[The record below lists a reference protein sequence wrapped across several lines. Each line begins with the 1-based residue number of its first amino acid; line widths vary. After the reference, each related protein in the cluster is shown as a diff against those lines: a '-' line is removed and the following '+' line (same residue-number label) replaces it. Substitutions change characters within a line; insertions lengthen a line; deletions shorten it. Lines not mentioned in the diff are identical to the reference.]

1 MFDRTHGRMRV
12 RMSPFDFVKQI
23 YYGKRNLIDE
33 NPELEREYKQFIIN
47 RALSFNHDTALYANE
62 MNLQNHLDS
71 RLQFDFFL
79 NIIRPKK
86 RYGKWLKRENN
97 GVLELIKEYYKC
109 SYAKAREYST
119 LLDDSQLDIIKQKV
133 DIGGLKGQNERKHNS
148 SDD

>member
-1 MFDRTHGRMRV
+1 MDK
-12 RMSPFDFVKQI
+12 S
-23 YYGKRNLIDE
+23 
-33 NPELEREYKQFIIN
+33 PELEREYKQFIIN
-47 RALSFNHDTALYANE
+47 RALSFNHDTVLYSNE
-62 MNLQNHLDS
+62 MNVQNHLDPK
-71 RLQFDFFL
+71 LQFDFFL

>member
-1 MFDRTHGRMRV
+1 
-12 RMSPFDFVKQI
+12 MSPFDFVKQI

-33 NPELEREYKQFIIN
+33 NPELERQYKQFIIN
-47 RALSFNHDTALYANE
+47 RALSFNHDTVLYSNE
-62 MNLQNHLDS
+62 MNVQNHLDAK
-71 RLQFDFFL
+71 LQFDFFL
-79 NIIRPKK
+79 NIVRPKK